1 MSRFT
6 FAVRTP
12 DGVVAQGDCDFV
24 VVPTTRGE
32 MGVLADHAPIVASVA
47 AGELRVSYAG
57 RETKVSV
64 GPGLVE
70 VLDNVVSLFVA
81 RAGAAD
87 QPPLPPGGEL
97 GSS

>member
-1 MSRFT
+1 MSPFT
-6 FAVRTP
+6 FVVRTP

-47 AGELRVSYAG
+47 AGELRVSLDG
-57 RETKVSV
+57 RDTKVGV

-70 VLDNVVSLFVA
+70 VLDNLVTLFVA
-81 RAGAAD
+81 RAAA
-87 QPPLPPGGEL
+87 G
-97 GSS
+97 